1 MMIVA
6 EFLAMLFLVGCQ
18 TTDSKETAGIEMIEG
33 PTLEQLQG
41 NQPEIRVNP
50 NPGRGPVTEWERG
63 DILGAQTLCR
73 DEKAIMRIVMG
84 DTKSALEVKKS
95 IYSMTMIGE
104 CVIVPQPIAV
114 PILDIVGEYTDF
126 AKRPSV
132 VLRVA
137 TPSWIEGDEAYIIA
151 GGRRGPPKEEKGKAI

>member
-1 MMIVA
+1 MKILTA
-6 EFLAMLFLVGCQ
+6 FLAMLFLVGCQ
-18 TTDSKETAGIEMIEG
+18 TTESKETAGIEMIEG

-41 NQPEIRVNP
+41 NRPDIRVNP
-50 NPGRGPVTEWERG
+50 SPEPGPVTEWEKG

-73 DEKAIMRIVMG
+73 DETAIMRIVMG
-84 DTKSALEVKKS
+84 DTKSAVEVKKS
-95 IYSMTMIGE
+95 IYAMAMIGE

-132 VLRVA
+132 VLLVA
-137 TPSWIEGDEAYIIA
+137 TPKWIEGDVAYIIA
-151 GGRRGPPKEEKGKAI
+151 GGRKGPPKEEKGKAI